1 MQIQSHNLQLASERS
16 YNRSEQ
22 QQEQLRIA
30 RVSQDPVTGARR
42 VDTLTDISRS
52 ERRELL
58 TYSASLGLRA
68 DNGNNNGNSGA
79 GESAEARAQ
88 ALARSASATTTA
100 SAETTAAEA
109 PFELRLEAEDQLKME
124 LISRLHRAITGK
136 EIRLQLVDTG
146 LLNSGAAA
154 SADVITPLSSAP
166 ASASAP
172 QQVMEPELGLE
183 YERHLRIH
191 ERETTS
197 FQARGEVVTRDGRRI
212 DISLSLQ
219 MARSVTQEE
228 HEILRIG
235 ARLSDPLVINFDGD
249 AAQLSQTRFEFDLD
263 LDGQKDQVP
272 MLAGNRAF
280 LALDRNGD
288 GKINDGSELFGAR
301 SGNGFAELA
310 EFDEDGNGFIDAGD
324 SVFERL
330 RLWSPGADGQGTLMT
345 LGSMNIGAI
354 WLNAADTEFSLGS
367 GMTEDRLGVIRS
379 SSIFLS
385 EDGRVGTVQHV
396 DLSI

>member
-272 MLAGNRAF
+272 MLAGSRAF

>member
-68 DNGNNNGNSGA
+68 DNGNNNGNGSA
-79 GESAEARAQ
+79 GSASQSAEARAQ
-88 ALARSASATTTA
+88 ALARNASTTTTE
-100 SAETTAAEA
+100 SAETSAAEA

-197 FQARGEVVTRDGRRI
+197 FQARG
-212 DISLSLQ
+212 
-219 MARSVTQEE
+219 
-228 HEILRIG
+228 
-235 ARLSDPLVINFDGD
+235 
-249 AAQLSQTRFEFDLD
+249 
-263 LDGQKDQVP
+263 
-272 MLAGNRAF
+272 
-280 LALDRNGD
+280 
-288 GKINDGSELFGAR
+288 
-301 SGNGFAELA
+301 
-310 EFDEDGNGFIDAGD
+310 
-324 SVFERL
+324 
-330 RLWSPGADGQGTLMT
+330 
-345 LGSMNIGAI
+345 
-354 WLNAADTEFSLGS
+354 
-367 GMTEDRLGVIRS
+367 
-379 SSIFLS
+379 
-385 EDGRVGTVQHV
+385 
-396 DLSI
+396 